1 MLALKSMLCRAE
13 RGDRLPYLLA
23 ALKSMLHKPEVAVL
37 ERKRRKEFARTE
49 DARIQEIHRRLCNR
63 LHKVLTRR
71 KQHQIGDPLENL
83 GTNAASNYSPRRI
96 TNRYKS
102 QASQKSV
109 LGLSLLLMRIIAADP
124 VALDEL
130 KQFISNL
137 KPKKKARI

>member
-37 ERKRRKEFARTE
+37 ERERGRKEFAGTG

-71 KQHQIGDPLENL
+71 KQHQIDDLLENL

-102 QASQKSV
+102 QATQKSAIRN
-109 LGLSLLLMRIIAADP
+109 LAGGNL
-124 VALDEL
+124 EL
-130 KQFISNL
+130 RF
-137 KPKKKARI
+137 KPLAFANANHCR

>member
-49 DARIQEIHRRLCNR
+49 IHRRLCNR

-71 KQHQIGDPLENL
+71 NQIDVLLENL
-83 GTNAASNYSPRRI
+83 GTNASTNYS
-96 TNRYKS
+96 
-102 QASQKSV
+102 QKDTS
-109 LGLSLLLMRIIAADP
+109 
-124 VALDEL
+124 
-130 KQFISNL
+130 L
-137 KPKKKARI
+137 KPHRNPL